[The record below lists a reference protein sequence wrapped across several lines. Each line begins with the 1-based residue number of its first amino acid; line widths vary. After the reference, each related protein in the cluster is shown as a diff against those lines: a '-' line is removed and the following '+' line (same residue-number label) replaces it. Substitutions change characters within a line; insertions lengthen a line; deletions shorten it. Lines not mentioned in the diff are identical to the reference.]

1 MSAHPHRRPEILAP
15 AGSPEALAAALAH
28 GADAVYFGLQDGFN
42 ARARAVNFT
51 LDGLDEIVARI
62 HRVGARAY
70 LTLNTLV
77 FEDGSLRSVLH
88 SPPTRTPPRPAPPS
102 PDFDVAV
109 RVGG

>member
-51 LDGLDEIVARI
+51 
-62 HRVGARAY
+62 
-70 LTLNTLV
+70 TSST
-77 FEDGSLRSVLH
+77 GSSRGSTV
-88 SPPTRTPPRPAPPS
+88 PGPGPT
-102 PDFDVAV
+102 
-109 RVGG
+109 